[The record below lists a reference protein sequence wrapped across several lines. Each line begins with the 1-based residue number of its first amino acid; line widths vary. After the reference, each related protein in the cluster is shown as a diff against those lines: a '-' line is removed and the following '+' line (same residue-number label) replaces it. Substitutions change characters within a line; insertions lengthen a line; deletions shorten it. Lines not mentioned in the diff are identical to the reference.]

1 MFTFQ
6 ENTHF
11 SQALPCTREEF
22 WEQVRKPST
31 AWRIDARRAILAAV
45 EASKTQGAAAIHTWL
60 QNSDYQKFLVKKQGM
75 KRKAAKEAW
84 ERKTDAEKLLA
95 FAQEVKENLPAFI
108 FACREFDETETGKG
122 TMFRHRR
129 LADCHLNGLFMLDID
144 HVENP
149 MQIWYKLRDDEE
161 LMRRVALAHIT
172 SSSFGIR
179 IVATADIS
187 LGNLADNQ
195 IVLAQA
201 LGYKADQSCIDA
213 TRNSFAPKEEDILYI
228 NEELLFNYYD
238 EEFDRR
244 FTAAYRQKN
253 TQPTRFQ
260 FDADDDTAGGGS
272 PVAAHAAPEA
282 AEQGTQNVSGVDV
295 EPVAKIKKTTDN
307 IKTTTGTTETTIKD
321 DNLSSHEKM
330 LSKLSELSLEEKNEL
345 SSLKWRG
352 YDIQSIIDAR
362 YADKLPCGEDSN
374 RHKESLKL
382 ATDLLIM
389 LDGDKQRVLR
399 IVEAQPWVQDIIEE
413 RDENVEQ
420 TVESA
425 AGCVA
430 EKEKKYAN
438 PMPSKAMLEAVKAVT
453 GKNYREIVSEEF
465 FAEQSGKAE
474 RRVKS
479 EEFAAAKSEQAI
491 NSMLDGWGAEI
502 EAMFDEF
509 PLLADVC
516 AGLKRSQY
524 PAAVFTAGGALMTL
538 MTRCTYRFYHRPER
552 ERRLNCSLLIIGH
565 PASNKSMADDICDIL
580 MSPVETADKAGLAAL
595 NRYKQDTKKKAAN
608 KEGKDRPQGIIRI
621 HPARTS
627 NGQLIQ
633 DMLNAK
639 EVVDGKEMQLHM
651 FTFDTELDNS
661 ITLQSGGSWINKQS
675 MELKAFHNEED
686 GQMYQNSDSPVD
698 KFHVTWNYIYTG
710 TPIALK
716 KKVNERNFGSGLSTR
731 LTVIPMPKTNYE
743 MIAFQEVTTIDWQR
757 LERMKAWAFKLDV
770 RAGELPMWPLVKR
783 LYDWTKNRMAD
794 CAEDDSEANELMLKR
809 VPYHALNYSAPFIDM
824 RHYGSLHQEGKFW
837 EGTYEV
843 DETDWKLCEL
853 MARIQYA
860 TQQHFFGVLAEK
872 YFDDMNN
879 DVQITGRRHY
889 QKSQE
894 GYQRLPEVF
903 SVEDVNKCFGYN
915 NERSATT
922 KIKRLIDAGMAV
934 KSEEYIEDGH
944 IRKKYRKVNQMYM

>member
-1 MFTFQ
+1 MICFQ

-11 SQALPCTREEF
+11 SQALPCTGEEF

-45 EASKTQGAAAIHTWL
+45 EASKTQGAAALHTWL
-60 QNSDYQKFLVKKQGM
+60 NNADYQKFLLKKQNL
-75 KRKAAKEAW
+75 KRTVAREAW
-84 ERKTDAEKLLA
+84 ARKTDAERLLA

-108 FACREFDETETGKG
+108 FACYEFDETETASGNP
-122 TMFRHRR
+122 FRHRR

-149 MQIWYKLRDDEE
+149 MQVWYKLRDDEE
-161 LMRRVALAHIT
+161 LMKRIALVHIT

-179 IVATADIS
+179 IVATADIT

-195 IVLAQA
+195 IVMAQA

-228 NEELLFNYYD
+228 NEQLLFDYYN

-244 FTAAYRQKN
+244 FTAEYRQKN

-260 FDADDDTAGGGS
+260 FDSGNDAAGGCS

-282 AEQGTQNVSGVDV
+282 DEQGSQAVGGVDV
-295 EPVAKIKKTTDN
+295 EPVEDAVK
-307 IKTTTGTTETTIKD
+307 
-321 DNLSSHEKM
+321 
-330 LSKLSELSLEEKNEL
+330 EL
-345 SSLKWRG
+345 WRG
-352 YDIQSIIDAR
+352 YDVQSIIDAR

-389 LDGDKQRVLR
+389 LDGDRQRVLR
-399 IVEAQPWVQDIIEE
+399 IVEAQPWVREIIEE
-413 RDENVEQ
+413 RDENVGQ

-425 AGCVA
+425 VSCVA

-438 PMPSKAMLEAVKAVT
+438 PMPSKAMLEAVKTVT
-453 GKNYREIVSEEF
+453 GKTYREIVSEEL
-465 FAEQSGKAE
+465 
-474 RRVKS
+474 RVKS
-479 EEFAAAKSEQAI
+479 EKFAAANSEQAI
-491 NSMLDGWGAEI
+491 DCMLDGWGKEI
-502 EAMFDEF
+502 EAMFDDF

-516 AGLKRSQY
+516 TGLKRSQY
-524 PAAVFTAGGALMTL
+524 PAAVFTAGGTLMTL
-538 MTRCTYRFYHRPER
+538 MTRCWYRFYHRAYQD
-552 ERRLNCSLLIIGH
+552 RRLNCSLYIIGH
-565 PASNKSMADDICDIL
+565 PASNKSMADDICETLI
-580 MSPVETADKAGLAAL
+580 SPIESADKAGKAAL
-595 NRYKQDTKKKAAN
+595 NRYKKDTKKKAAN
-608 KEGKDRPQGIIRI
+608 KEGKDKPEGVIRI
-621 HPARTS
+621 HPSRTS
-627 NGQLIQ
+627 NGQLIE
-633 DMLNAK
+633 DMINAK
-639 EVVDGKEMQLHM
+639 EIVDGKEIQLHM

-661 ITLQSGGSWINKQS
+661 ITLQSGGSWINKQA
-675 MELKAFHNEED
+675 MELKAFHNEKD

-698 KFHVTWNYIYTG
+698 EFRVTWNYIYSG

-743 MIAFQEVTTIDWQR
+743 MIGYEEEETVDWAR
-757 LERMKAWAFKLDV
+757 LDRMKTWAFKLDC
-770 RAGELPMWPLVKR
+770 RAGQLPVKPLVRK

-809 VPYHALNYSAPFIDM
+809 VPYHALNYSVPFIDM

-853 MARIQYA
+853 LARIQYA

-879 DVQITGRRHY
+879 DVQISGRRHY
-889 QKSQE
+889 QKSVE
-894 GYQRLPEVF
+894 GYHRLPEVF
-903 SVEDVNKCFGYN
+903 TLEDVRKCYGYDKDASVYTRIRRLTDSGN
-915 NERSATT
+915 AE
-922 KIKRLIDAGMAV
+922 KILEGDDKG
-934 KSEEYIEDGH
+934 
-944 IRKKYRKVNQMYM
+944 KYRKIAKMLA